1 MLQLIQ
7 YAQQLGPLR
16 VILVIT
22 TLTLAV
28 LTPFAQ
34 INAEPVGWGLLFGV
48 LIPAL
53 GPIVFMVI
61 CLDLLVCQMWKGEV
75 EPEHNQRLILAQRVD
90 LVLLIIM
97 FAAWWPVLDYLLSLT
112 D

>member
-1 MLQLIQ
+1 MSLIFY
-7 YAQQLGPLR
+7 YARQLGPLR

-22 TLTLAV
+22 TLLLAV

-34 INAEPVGWGLLFGV
+34 VNAEPVGWGLLFGV

-75 EPEHNQRLILAQRVD
+75 EPEHNQRLVLAQRVN
-90 LVLLIIM
+90 LVLLLVM